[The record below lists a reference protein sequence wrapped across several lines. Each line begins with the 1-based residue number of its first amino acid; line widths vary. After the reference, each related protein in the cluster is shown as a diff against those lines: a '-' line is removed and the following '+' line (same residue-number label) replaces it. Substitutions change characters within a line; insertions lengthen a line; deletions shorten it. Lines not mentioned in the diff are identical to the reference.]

1 MKGAVFFDRD
11 GVLNEVRLMDGS
23 GIAPWHVDQFKIMP
37 DAHDAVKAVV
47 DAGYLAIVVTNQP
60 EITTGEL
67 EQAELHRMHDLL
79 QQRVP
84 VHAIYY
90 CPHHKSDG
98 CECHKPKPGLL
109 EQAQREW
116 DIDFTKSFMIG
127 DRWRDIGAGNAVGC
141 TGGLVE
147 RPYSGDC
154 TGPCAP
160 AHRVRTLGEAV
171 AWVLQARSGSQ

>member
-11 GVLNEVRLMDGS
+11 GVLNEVRLIDGS
-23 GIAPWHVDQFKIMP
+23 GIAPWHMDQFKILP
-37 DAHDAVKAVV
+37 DARKAVQTIV

-67 EQAELHRMHDLL
+67 LPEELERIHAALK
-79 QQRVP
+79 QQVP
-84 VHAIYY
+84 VHAIYC

-98 CECHKPKPGLL
+98 CLCHKPKPGLL

-116 DIDFTKSFMIG
+116 KIDFSKSFLIG

-141 TGGLVE
+141 SSILLE
-147 RPYSGDC
+147 RAYSGDC
-154 TGPCAP
+154 TGAYAP
-160 AHRVRTLGEAV
+160 AHRVGTLMEAV
-171 AWVLQARSGSQ
+171 AWVLHRRRESL